1 MRGGDS
7 MYHYYG
13 YGLWWGF
20 QFEPLLWIAFWVFVI
35 FFVFGR
41 HRHWERHQD
50 SKKDMTAEE
59 VLADRF
65 ARGEIDEKE
74 YEKRLTVLKKHSK

>member
-1 MRGGDS
+1 
-7 MYHYYG
+7 MYHY
-13 YGLWWGF
+13 GLGWWWGF
-20 QFEPLLWIAFWVFVI
+20 PFEPLIWIAVWI
-35 FFVFGR
+35 LIIYLIFGR
-41 HRHWERHQD
+41 RHRWERYHGD

-74 YEKRLTVLKKHSK
+74 YEKRLEVLKKHNKK

>member
-1 MRGGDS
+1 
-7 MYHYYG
+7 MYHYG
-13 YGLWWGF
+13 YGGWWGF
-20 QFEPLLWIAFWVFVI
+20 PFEPLIWLAFWIFVVYFI
-35 FFVFGR
+35 FGR
-41 HRHWERHQD
+41 KHRWERHPD

-74 YEKRLTVLKKHSK
+74 YEKRLDVLKKHNK

>member
-1 MRGGDS
+1 
-7 MYHYYG
+7 MYNYG

-20 QFEPLLWIAFWVFVI
+20 PFEPLIWAAFWLLII
-35 FFVFGR
+35 FLIFGR
-41 HRHWERHQD
+41 HRRWDRHQD
-50 SKKDMTAEE
+50 AKKDMTAEE

-74 YEKRLTVLKKHSK
+74 YEKRLAVLKKHSK